1 MLLACILKKKKY
13 KPIELNAK
21 VLAQLKNS
29 KSRSEE
35 YTSLHHMMYPGT
47 LDSAREKTKKY
58 LFLHAYLLDRWAR
71 VPGVRTCDIL
81 IQEVFNKDVEVKAV
95 IEEIIQYL

>member
-1 MLLACILKKKKY
+1 MKW

-29 KSRSEE
+29 PSEKC
-35 YTSLHHMMYPGT
+35 TLPHHMMNHKT
-47 LDSAREKTKKY
+47 FEKAKKKTRKY
-58 LFLHAYLLDRWAR
+58 LDLNAYLLDRWAR
-71 VPGVRTCDIL
+71 VPGVRTCDKL
-81 IQEVFNKDVEVKAV
+81 IQEVFNNNGEVKMV